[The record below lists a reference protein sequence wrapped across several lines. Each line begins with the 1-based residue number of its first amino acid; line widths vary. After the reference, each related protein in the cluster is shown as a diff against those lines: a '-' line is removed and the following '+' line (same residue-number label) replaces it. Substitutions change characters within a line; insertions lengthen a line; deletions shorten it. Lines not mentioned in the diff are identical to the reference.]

1 MEWFKEV
8 RFMLNDGLVPFNGIE
23 KYAQHRKNISMIFM
37 RIVFSLPF
45 IVCVIQAQTIINGG
59 FDLGRNNGWTESSTG
74 NFTLI
79 STAAGFASSSIT
91 PPVTPRSGLYM
102 ARIGGFNYE
111 VNSIE
116 QSVTLPNT
124 KPLYLKFYYQDRND
138 PGSACDPLW
147 GGQIRVYIAGQKL
160 LDTYIC
166 YYSQK
171 EVWTAGYFDL
181 SAAAGQVVQIK
192 FQADAAHSSWSFLY
206 LDDFSFTSTTDV
218 KNEKSILPNNFELMQ
233 NYPNPFNPSTLIS
246 YQLSAKG
253 YTTLKVYDEIGR
265 EVATLV
271 SEEKDA
277 GYYSVRFDAAKLP
290 SGIYLAKLQSGDK
303 VQSKKMVMQK

>member
-1 MEWFKEV
+1 MKLLRMYLSIFFLIV
-8 RFMLNDGLVPFNGIE
+8 GALR
-23 KYAQHRKNISMIFM
+23 AQG
-37 RIVFSLPF
+37 
-45 IVCVIQAQTIINGG
+45 IINGN

-79 STAAGFASSSIT
+79 STAVGFASASIT
-91 PPVTPRSGLYM
+91 PPVTPRSGQYM

-111 VNSIE
+111 VNSIS
-116 QSVTLPNT
+116 QTVTLPNT
-124 KPLYLKFYYQDRND
+124 TPLYLKFYYQDRND
-138 PGSACDPLW
+138 AGSACDALW

-171 EVWTAGYFDL
+171 ETWTAGYFDV
-181 SAAAGQVVQIK
+181 SAAAGQVVEIK

-206 LDDFSFTSTTDV
+206 LDDFSFTNTTNV
-218 KNEKSILPNNFELMQ
+218 GKEKSILPNNLELLQ
-233 NYPNPFNPSTLIS
+233 NYPNPFNPTTMIS
-246 YQLSAKG
+246 YQLSANG

-271 SEEKDA
+271 NEVKEA
-277 GYYSVRFDAAKLP
+277 GYYFATFDGSKLS

-303 VQSKKMVMQK
+303 VQIKKMSLIK

>member
-1 MEWFKEV
+1 MKVIRKLLLVSFV
-8 RFMLNDGLVPFNGIE
+8 IVGVLHAQGILN
-23 KYAQHRKNISMIFM
+23 S
-37 RIVFSLPF
+37 
-45 IVCVIQAQTIINGG
+45 G
-59 FDLGRNNGWTESSTG
+59 FELGRNNGWTESSTG

-79 STAAGFASSSIT
+79 STAAGFASATIS
-91 PPVTPRSGLYM
+91 PAVTPHSGQYI

-111 VNSIE
+111 VNSIS
-116 QSVTLPNT
+116 QTVALPNT
-124 KPLYLKFYYQDRND
+124 TPLYLKFYYQDRND
-138 PGSACDPLW
+138 VGSECNALW

-181 SAAAGQVVQIK
+181 SAAAGQTVEMK

-206 LDDFSFTSTTDV
+206 LDDISFTNTTDV
-218 KNEKSILPNNFELMQ
+218 EKEKDILPNSFVLLQ
-233 NYPNPFNPSTLIS
+233 NYPNPFNPTTMIS
-246 YQLSAKG
+246 YQLPTKA

-271 SEEKDA
+271 NELKGA
-277 GYYSVRFDAAKLP
+277 GYYSVTFDASKYS

-303 VQSKKMVMQK
+303 IQLKKMTVLK

>member
-1 MEWFKEV
+1 MKLLRVYLSVSF
-8 RFMLNDGLVPFNGIE
+8 FILGTL
-23 KYAQHRKNISMIFM
+23 YAQG
-37 RIVFSLPF
+37 IV
-45 IVCVIQAQTIINGG
+45 NGN
-59 FDLGRNNGWTESSTG
+59 FDLGRFNGWTEASTG

-79 STAAGFASSSIT
+79 STAAGFASASIT
-91 PPVTPRSGLYM
+91 PPVTPRSGQYM

-111 VNSIE
+111 VNSVS
-116 QSVTLPNT
+116 QTVTLPNT
-124 KPLYLKFYYQDRND
+124 TPLYLKFYYQDRND
-138 PGSACDPLW
+138 AGSACDALW

-171 EVWTAGYFDL
+171 ETWTAGYFDL
-181 SAAAGQVVQIK
+181 TAAAGQTVEIK

-206 LDDFSFTSTTDV
+206 LDDFSLTNTTDV
-218 KNEKSILPNNFELMQ
+218 GKEKSILPNNFELLQ
-233 NYPNPFNPSTLIS
+233 NYPNPFNPTTMIS

-253 YTTLKVYDEIGR
+253 NTTLKIYDEIGR

-271 SEEKDA
+271 NEVKEA
-277 GYYSVRFDAAKLP
+277 GYYSATFDASKLS

-303 VQSKKMVMQK
+303 VLLKKMILMK